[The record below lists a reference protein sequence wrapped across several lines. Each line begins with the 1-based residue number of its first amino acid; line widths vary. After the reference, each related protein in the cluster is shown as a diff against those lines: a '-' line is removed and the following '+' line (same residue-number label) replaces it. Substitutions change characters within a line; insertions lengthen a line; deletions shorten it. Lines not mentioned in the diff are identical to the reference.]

1 MKKVD
6 AIPLLKSGVGD
17 NGTLSPNNA
26 NFYSMFDKNL
36 STVSD
41 ARFGENSSFGY
52 IGYKFNAPIVICQYK
67 VVVTSYNYSPQS
79 WLFKASNDGVTWVT
93 LDTQPY
99 ISVDN
104 WKEKIGAMT
113 IELNNTNPYLYY
125 AILPTSKA
133 SSYNGA
139 MYINEL
145 TMITLAT
152 ETKYLIQDKDNNV
165 YKVSNG
171 LLTNLGKI
179 PPTNDLFM
187 KEGFEDL
194 TALNS
199 FGSQL
204 LGISKFKI
212 LMYKE
217 K

>member
-6 AIPLLKSGVGD
+6 AIPLLKNGVGD
-17 NGTLSPNNA
+17 NGILSPSNA
-26 NFYSMFDKNL
+26 KFYSMFDKNL
-36 STVSD
+36 STSSD
-41 ARFGENSSFGY
+41 ARFGENSNFGY

-67 VVVTSYNYSPQS
+67 VVATSYNYSPQS
-79 WLFKASNDGVTWVT
+79 WLFKASNDGVTWVI

-99 ISVDN
+99 ISVAN
-104 WKEKIGAMT
+104 WKEKIGTMT
-113 IELNNTNPYLYY
+113 IDLNNINPYLYY
-125 AILPTSKA
+125 AILPTSKS

-179 PPTNDLFM
+179 PPVGDLVM

-194 TALNS
+194 AALNN

-204 LGISKFKI
+204 LDISKCKI
-212 LMYKE
+212 FMCKE